1 MGTVPAALFDWAGIA
16 GVTVFLPFCAALQ
29 TGLILGQGYL
39 HAALTILAATRVPVS
54 LSRKVNVPATAD
66 VARGEPAASARRTR
80 DRRTCDDRA
89 LTGAARHHPALSQ
102 TQPVREMQ

>member
-1 MGTVPAALFDWAGIA
+1 MGSVPAALFDRAGTARGI
-16 GVTVFLPFCAALQ
+16 VFLPSCAALQ

-39 HAALTILAATRVPVS
+39 HAALTILAATRVLAS
-54 LSRKVNVPATAD
+54 LSRTVNAPATAD

-80 DRRTCDDRA
+80 DRRTCEDRA
-89 LTGAARHHPALSQ
+89 VAGAARHHPAPSQ

>member
-1 MGTVPAALFDWAGIA
+1 MGTVPAALFDRAGIA
-16 GVTVFLPFCAALQ
+16 GVTVFLPSCAALQ

-39 HAALTILAATRVPVS
+39 HAALTILAATRVLAS
-54 LSRKVNVPATAD
+54 LSRTINAPATAD

-89 LTGAARHHPALSQ
+89 VTGAARHHPELSQ
-102 TQPVREMQ
+102 TQPVRDMQ